1 MRDAIIEIKNLS
13 FAYGRQLVLENI
25 DFKTKAGDF
34 VAIIGPNGGGKT
46 TLLKLLL
53 GLLEAEKGK
62 VRIFGQTPRRVS
74 YRIGYVP
81 QEMYIN
87 RHFPVSALDIV
98 LMGKLNPSRRW
109 SRPSGRDRRM
119 AQEALDRMEMGRY
132 FHKRIDEMS
141 GGQRQRIFIARALVS
156 EPDILFLDEPT
167 ANIDTKGQ
175 ADIYDLLKDL
185 NQKMTILMVSHD
197 LMFISSYVK
206 SVACVNRHVHYHD
219 HPEITDEMVDMCNCP
234 VEFVAHGLPHRILPE
249 H

>member
-13 FAYGRQLVLENI
+13 FAYGHQLVLENI
-25 DFKTKAGDF
+25 DFTTKAGDF
-34 VAIIGPNGGGKT
+34 VAIIGPNGAGKT

-53 GLLEAEKGK
+53 GLLEAEEGS
-62 VRIFGQTPRRVS
+62 VQIFGQPPRKVS

-81 QEMYIN
+81 QDMYIN
-87 RHFPVSALDIV
+87 RHFPVSALDVV

-119 AQEALDRMEMGRY
+119 AQEALDRMEMGPY
-132 FHKRIDEMS
+132 SHKRIDEMS

-167 ANIDTKGQ
+167 ANVDTRGQ
-175 ADIYDLLKDL
+175 ADIYDLLKEL

-234 VEFVAHGLPHRILPE
+234 VDFVAHGLPHRILPE

>member
-1 MRDAIIEIKNLS
+1 MYDAIIEIENLS

-53 GLLEAEKGK
+53 GLLEAEKGN
-62 VRIFGQTPRRVS
+62 VRIFGQPPRRVS

-98 LMGKLNPSRRW
+98 LMGKLNPGRRW

-119 AQEALDRMEMGRY
+119 AQEVLDRMEMGPY
-132 FHKRIDEMS
+132 FHKRIDQMS

-234 VEFVAHGLPHRILPE
+234 VDFVAHGLPHRILAE

>member
-1 MRDAIIEIKNLS
+1 MYDAIIEIKNLS
-13 FAYGRQLVLENI
+13 FSYGRQPVLEDV
-25 DFKTKAGDF
+25 DFTTKAGDF

-53 GLLEAEKGK
+53 GLLDAERGS
-62 VRIFGQTPRRVS
+62 VRIFGQPPRKVS
-74 YRIGYVP
+74 YKIGYVP

-98 LMGKLNPSRRW
+98 LMGKLNPNRRW
-109 SRPSGRDRRM
+109 SRPSGEDRKM
-119 AQEALDRMEMGRY
+119 AQAALERMEMGRY

-167 ANIDTKGQ
+167 ANVDTKGQ
-175 ADIYDLLKDL
+175 ADIYELLKAL

-197 LMFISSYVK
+197 LMFLSSYVK
-206 SVACVNRHVHYHD
+206 SVACVNRYIHYHD

-234 VEFVAHGLPHRILPE
+234 VEFIAHGLPHRILRE